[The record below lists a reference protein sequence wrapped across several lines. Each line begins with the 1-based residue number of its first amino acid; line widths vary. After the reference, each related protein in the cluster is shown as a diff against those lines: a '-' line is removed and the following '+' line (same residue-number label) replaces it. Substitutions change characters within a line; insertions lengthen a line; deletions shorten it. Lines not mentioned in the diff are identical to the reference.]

1 MAETPTTSLGIGQ
14 RGLTDLQNQMGAAA
28 AEISR
33 QMGTLN
39 TRMLSTG
46 LASWHKASFK
56 GLNEYKRQM
65 DSLSAEMSR
74 ARTIDEAKSLAMK
87 IRNLDTAHR
96 AEMSKMDALA
106 DRQEEI
112 IADLAKKQKRL
123 MSEAFT
129 ESVEALESSLSTLQS
144 RNWEGMGKGMFKGV
158 GSMLQRKGE
167 GMAAK
172 GVGTGNEGVANMG
185 KIVATLGRAAMAMTA
200 VVGIAALVVK
210 TLVDADAQAKE
221 FNKSLIAGGA
231 GADMV
236 VAGTK
241 NIKEGMDLV
250 RKAVVD
256 NMSLWH
262 DFRASNKEVLDTL
275 AALNAAGMTYRK
287 IAQGARDA
295 SEAQQRFVDAAG
307 IAIQS
312 ARLFG
317 MTEADMGKQV
327 GSMYENLGMD
337 LKAIDESFQDIFK
350 VAQTAGFGVKR
361 FYEMIQQA
369 TDNMEGYNSSMADNA
384 KLLSVL
390 SKALNPRQASAFF
403 QTLTQG
409 YKSSSMTD
417 MIKETVLMGPKN
429 AKKLVELNA
438 QSQSE
443 TFLKNMGDQSKDV
456 LDIVG
461 ATDSK
466 DLIKKLR
473 AMSPEE
479 RAKVTAQV
487 KGQVGVDK
495 GRAFDDLSSTALGTG
510 RGIPGTAMALSQ
522 LGPGATMVAKMLRT
536 KAAFGMTAGEL
547 DDPSMALTAAAAE
560 SGMNLSGKERREMGS
575 ITRDLKA
582 KWLESGEKG
591 KDGKRGG
598 LDFTEFLMKNSQSF
612 EDVLKDPV
620 TKQTEALQNQEQ
632 YLKDSLRVA
641 QDTSASTIEMS
652 GIMDKGVA
660 YFLEKVSGTLENIW
674 DVVSGYLGDGRK
686 LTQEEQTAKSK
697 KREELEAERKD
708 LVEKEKSLKASLKGA
723 SPAQADQIQF
733 ALGQMPQQYAH
744 LKARMQGLDR
754 IRGSDDNK
762 GSLTFDDASI
772 LQARSTEEKMRDMP
786 PEQLA
791 KLREQAQ
798 MEGANEA
805 GRVSRALQIENPN
818 LSAKDVESSAQESG
832 KKRESEY
839 LAKLIADSTLESDRM
854 GAVIIKTTLEKIEKE
869 RQEAENRNTLAAVS
883 GMLGYSPAGMV
894 SAEEYDSLITK
905 LDPGKLAQAGI
916 TRKVNDF
923 VYRNDGTITPIDS
936 ADQLFN
942 LPSGD
947 IMGAKPGGAV
957 SQAGGRSVNI
967 TMNLTGT
974 NEQEIYR
981 GVRRALKEID
991 RL

>member
-1 MAETPTTSLGIGQ
+1 MAQDTTTSLGIGQ
-14 RGLTDLQNQMGAAA
+14 RGLTDLQSQMGAAA

-33 QMGTLN
+33 QLGTLN
-39 TRMLSTG
+39 ARMLSTG

-74 ARTIDEAKSLAMK
+74 ARTIDEAKSLALK

-144 RNWEGMGKGMFKGV
+144 RNWEGIGKGMFKGV

-172 GVGTGNEGVANMG
+172 GVGTGNEGAANMG
-185 KIVATLGRAAMAMTA
+185 KLVATLGRAAIAMAA
-200 VVGIAALVVK
+200 VVGVAALVVK

-337 LKAIDESFQDIFK
+337 LRAIDESFQDIFK

-443 TFLKNMGDQSKDV
+443 TFLKNMGGQSQAV
-456 LDIVG
+456 LDLVG
-461 ATDSK
+461 AKDSK
-466 DLIKKLR
+466 DLVKKLR
-473 AMSPEE
+473 AMSPDE
-479 RAKVTAQV
+479 RAKITAQV
-487 KGQVGVDK
+487 KDKVGVDK
-495 GRAFDDLSSTALGTG
+495 GRAFDDLASTALGTG

-536 KAAFGMTAGEL
+536 KAAFGLTAGEL

-612 EDVLKDPV
+612 EDILKDPV

-652 GIMDKGVA
+652 GIIDKGVA
-660 YFLEKVSGTLENIW
+660 YFLEKMSGTLENIW
-674 DVVSGYLGDGRK
+674 DVVSGFLGDGRK
-686 LTQEEQTAKSK
+686 LTKSEQEAKAK
-697 KREELEAERKD
+697 KREDFEAERKS
-708 LVEKEKSLKASLKGA
+708 LVEHEKKARQALKDPMQAFSAQTALDEISKQKTLLDAKFKALDTMVGSKDDKTQFSFSDTDVLAHMTPEQKRAMLGEEKYAKLVQQTKDSGVGVTKKNVLRGEGVDKHLVEYTEIDQKKQDEHLAGLIDKSLV
-723 SPAQADQIQF
+723 
-733 ALGQMPQQYAH
+733 
-744 LKARMQGLDR
+744 
-754 IRGSDDNK
+754 
-762 GSLTFDDASI
+762 
-772 LQARSTEEKMRDMP
+772 STSEY
-786 PEQLA
+786 
-791 KLREQAQ
+791 
-798 MEGANEA
+798 
-805 GRVSRALQIENPN
+805 
-818 LSAKDVESSAQESG
+818 SAK
-832 KKRESEY
+832 
-839 LAKLIADSTLESDRM
+839 
-854 GAVIIKTTLEKIEKE
+854 IIKNSMEKIEKE
-869 RQEAENRNTLAAVS
+869 RQEAEKKNLLSAINTILPGAS
-883 GMLGYSPAGMV
+883 MAGEI
-894 SAEEYDSLITK
+894 SDSDYAKLIA
-905 LDPGKLAQAGI
+905 GGI
-916 TRKVNDF
+916 TPAQVASAGLKVSRPLHDF
-923 VYRNDGTITPIDS
+923 VYRNDGTINPIDS

-942 LPSGD
+942 LPNGD

-957 SQAGGRSVNI
+957 SQAGGRSINI

-974 NEQEIYR
+974 NEQEIYK